1 MAAEAFKKHEVIP
14 DVIGKAPSNVLESRG
29 ITYVT
34 GWPDTFGGRR
44 DLSAATRR
52 HIRRAAEKSAF
63 RADLS
68 AATRRQIRRRADLSA
83 LREENS
89 AVGQRH
95 QVSHYCLQRALERPR
110 QVLRVGEET
119 SFSTSSAGKTTPG
132 RSSDSLDDSKDT
144 EPSLD
149 PLVLVF
155 ERDPLVLLLEDQLS
169 YGAVKIEQG
178 NVVTPTQ
185 VKDRPTVLNWP
196 AEEGALYTLIKT
208 DPDAPS
214 RAEPKFREWHHWV
227 VVNIPRTDWS
237 KGEVLT
243 DFVGAGPPPK
253 TGLHRYVFLVYKQPG
268 KLECD
273 EERLPNTSGKNR
285 GGWSARNFVKKYSL
299 GDPVAGNLFQAEFDD
314 YCPLLYKQLGM

>member
-14 DVIGKAPSNVLESRG
+14 DVIDKAPSNVLE
-29 ITYVT
+29 
-34 GWPDTFGGRR
+34 
-44 DLSAATRR
+44 
-52 HIRRAAEKSAF
+52 
-63 RADLS
+63 
-68 AATRRQIRRRADLSA
+68 
-83 LREENS
+83 
-89 AVGQRH
+89 
-95 QVSHYCLQRALERPR
+95 
-110 QVLRVGEET
+110 
-119 SFSTSSAGKTTPG
+119 
-132 RSSDSLDDSKDT
+132 
-144 EPSLD
+144 
-149 PLVLVF
+149 
-155 ERDPLVLLLEDQLS
+155 LS

-285 GGWSARNFVKKYSL
+285 GGWSARNFVKKYNL